1 MDGRGD
7 RTSSRITGVD
17 IARGL
22 ALLGILLV
30 NARLFFLPL
39 GFAVDPSIEVPGLEA
54 TAADRVAWNVV
65 ETLCTFKFISLFSM
79 LFGFGIAVQAARA
92 AAAGRSRWGG
102 GLRRLAVLLPIGLL
116 HGFLVWYGDVLAMYA
131 LLGVVVLAA
140 SRLSPRKA
148 LLAALLAASVGV
160 ALIVAGSALRVL
172 AESFPEAATGR
183 EVAEVEVVPPEV
195 AEFEVAE
202 FEVAEFEVAEF
213 EAAEA
218 EAIELAKSASD
229 LDEGAAAAP
238 PPRGWRAIVDAG
250 FDPADR
256 VFVEAEIAAT
266 REGPFLDA
274 LVFRSFSYA
283 SGLVISLFS
292 YAWHALAMMLVGVWA
307 HASGLFAAE
316 GSARRRRL
324 ARWALPTG
332 LALSLLAVLP
342 KTILAD
348 DGTAAATTGI
358 DIAHALFLELGALVL
373 PLGYA
378 AAIVEWGPRLP
389 SILATALART
399 GRMSLT
405 VYLSESLVATALA
418 SWWGLG
424 WFATMGDARLCLLAI
439 GLWAALVVVA
449 SWWLGRFTT
458 GPLERLWRRL
468 AGAHR

>member
-39 GFAVDPSIEVPGLEA
+39 GFALDPSIKVPGLEA
-54 TAADRVAWNVV
+54 TAADRVAWSVV
-65 ETLCTFKFISLFSM
+65 ETLCSFKFISLFSM

-131 LLGVVVLAA
+131 VLGVAVLAA
-140 SRLSPRKA
+140 SRLSPRSA
-148 LLAALLAASVGV
+148 MLAAILAASVGV

-172 AESFPEAATGR
+172 AETFPEATTGR
-183 EVAEVEVVPPEV
+183 EVTGGVSA
-195 AEFEVAE
+195 FD
-202 FEVAEFEVAEF
+202 
-213 EAAEA
+213 
-218 EAIELAKSASD
+218 ASD
-229 LDEGAAAAP
+229 PLVAAGVEAAAP
-238 PPRGWRAIVDAG
+238 PRGWDAITAAG
-250 FDPADR
+250 FDPADP

-342 KTILAD
+342 KTLLAD
-348 DGTAAATTGI
+348 DGTAAATTGT
-358 DIAHALFLELGALVL
+358 DIVHALFLELGALVL

-389 SILATALART
+389 AILVTALART

-405 VYLSESLVATALA
+405 VYLSESLVATALV

-424 WFATMGDARLCLLAI
+424 WFATMGDARLSLLAI
-439 GLWAALVVVA
+439 AIWAALAAGA

-468 AGAHR
+468 AGAPR